1 MVKLLRNV
9 VLVLL
14 LIVFVSIVYNF
25 RNRESNT
32 VSALTASAVSSREY
46 KGVFIRDEEMLLYS
60 GNGVLSYNVSD
71 GGKVGNGTII
81 ADVYPS
87 DEQLSIKREKAK
99 LEWLKT
105 ANFSSEERMDLY
117 YECAQS
123 IEEYEEDLLQLER
136 GLTFCSFLRDMIS
149 EAEDEVEYGKNPL
162 GLDPAAYIYIG
173 IECGSHP
180 TLEDLEK

>member
-1 MVKLLRNV
+1 MSSYMHF
-9 VLVLL
+9 
-14 LIVFVSIVYNF
+14 FVRVDDAFAPIATYSRSSKIYCAFEHCAPYEKIKALQLKDLDEAEVDF
-25 RNRESNT
+25 RENIESCQKCI
-32 VSALTASAVSSREY
+32 E
-46 KGVFIRDEEMLLYS
+46 
-60 GNGVLSYNVSD
+60 
-71 GGKVGNGTII
+71 
-81 ADVYPS
+81 
-87 DEQLSIKREKAK
+87 REKAK

-136 GLTFCSFLRDMIS
+136 SLAFCSFLRDMIS
-149 EAEDEVEYGKNPL
+149 EAEDEVEYGENPL

-180 TLEDLEK
+180 TFEDLEK